1 MANWPI
7 PTIAT
12 YAPCTRHQS
21 DHKHWIS
28 FDTEMCKFFA
38 ENAKFI
44 EKKIN
49 RNSGYVMSDQ
59 VSWTHNVSTINIH
72 GRKRKGESTVPGHFL
87 VFTMWS

>member
-28 FDTEMCKFFA
+28 FDPEMCKFFA

-44 EKKIN
+44 EKKI
-49 RNSGYVMSDQ
+49 Q
-59 VSWTHNVSTINIH
+59 Q
-72 GRKRKGESTVPGHFL
+72 K
-87 VFTMWS
+87 